1 MHSTILQRIF
11 TAGFLIILVGGAA
24 WYGQRSGHGGQL
36 GQVGRGEGACVS
48 CADGIRSGAE
58 AWTAG
63 VAAVNEAA
71 DRGAGAAFRQDNR
84 SEGRRGGWLE
94 PRVLLP
100 ARQTDDWGR
109 PAAGAAVF
117 EAFRGWVGR
126 WEEALASG
134 VGVAALEAEGVVL
147 ARERRRVLADLVQ
160 GDPAGALRVA
170 VPYGPSGTSGVRS
183 RLPGSVVAWL
193 ETWVNDWADVSVAC
207 AVAVPGRDERST
219 RLVRWAEWD
228 GVRAR
233 VFVDGGAVGWGT
245 TVRGVPI
252 YGILLPADAGTNP
265 LDQEPVAATQM
276 LALSASPARQ
286 LERDEIP
293 AGSDG
298 AIGLEMGGEIT
309 FYPGEEEARAAVAA
323 AMAAPRPTGEEAG
336 DEGSL
341 AGAGVGATG
350 SKATAT
356 ATASGPVS
364 AAGLPVAESARTEG
378 YKRLLFLRVDFP
390 DFPGEQ
396 ATIPLAE
403 AQTLLGDMRNYALLM
418 SYGLHGIAPIGSGGS
433 AVTPVLRMGM
443 NSSNYDNEGLSR
455 LYPEARA
462 KAAAA
467 GIDLS
472 KFDYDGVFTKGRPAA
487 GYAGLAY
494 VGAPGFH
501 MANGYFGKHVT
512 THEYGHNL
520 GLPHAHRWETDD
532 KSIIGPGTLVE
543 YGNRYDPMGEVFDS
557 IPGEKHFT
565 GGYKNYLDWIPDAD
579 AVRIT
584 TSGVYRLTTSDAA
597 QSRGRRVL
605 RVRKDARDYWVEFRD
620 GLNDPLLANGVFLQW
635 GNPDGNENY
644 LLDVL
649 PGVSGTTLTVGRTF
663 SDPGANNGVGVHL
676 TPLGKGGTFP
686 ESMDVRVTIGTA
698 VGNRPPV
705 AEVTANTVAAPA
717 GTPVVLAVAATDPD
731 GDELAYAWDFGDG
744 GVSTDNA
751 PEQTHRFSAAGD
763 YRVQCTVSD
772 MRGGTFRSSVMVRVE
787 TSSFFRIAGRA
798 LDVRQRPVAGLQVVA
813 ANGSERRRATTD
825 SAGSY
830 VLTNVS
836 AGAWTVTAR
845 ETLADTLNCV
855 MPFHT
860 NPLRVGPSVEGVDF
874 VASSGPQETVTPLV
888 AKRATWK
895 WFAQGKNP
903 PTGWNAMAFDDASWE
918 EGAGVLGYGNESG
931 QATTIPFGPS
941 STAKWTGSFFR
952 RAFELDDPSRFPAL
966 RLEVLRDDGVVV
978 YLNGHE
984 IFRDNLPTGPVA
996 YTTQAG
1002 DAIEPDDYLVRT
1014 LDVASALPRG
1024 LLVAGTN
1031 YLTASVHQAGA
1042 TSSDLAFDAAL
1053 SGVAPL
1059 AGVGDAVVYL
1069 TTPLP
1074 GATALSMESIVSLSA
1089 VARVKND
1096 TVAKVVFYGDGAV
1109 LGEDDTAPFQWDW
1122 ASPAAGPHTAHV
1134 VAFWT
1139 GGGTEASVP
1148 VAFTV
1153 EPPLSTL
1160 VAAKA
1165 VWKYRA
1171 VNSAAPAG
1179 WTQRE
1184 FDDTSWAAGPAPL
1197 GFGDGD
1203 EATIIPSGT
1212 PTSRPLTSY
1221 FRHVFVIDD
1230 PAAVSG
1236 LVARLVRD
1244 DGALVWLNG
1253 VEVIRS
1259 NLPTTGTMGYSV
1271 LATGAGPSAIDN
1283 AEYSFPLDAGML
1295 VSGPNVLAVEVHQS
1309 DATSSDLSF
1318 QLALEGRLSGPRPRG
1333 LSLQAPA
1340 VVAAPQPVV
1349 LRADG
1354 VAGGGLGLA
1363 RVQFRA
1369 DGVVLGDDLA
1379 APFEF
1384 MWSSPPV
1391 GGYALTAVAW
1401 DTAGG
1406 VLTSGVENLRVD
1418 PPPTGV
1424 ALVSFGESWRYLDEG
1439 TAPAASWR
1447 ARTGFDDSGWA
1458 QGLGRLGYGGDG
1470 EATVVGYGSQT
1481 SARHITT
1488 WLRKKFIVGDRS
1500 GWEALRLRLV
1510 RDDGVVVSLNGT
1522 EVFRSNL
1529 PDGVVTPTTLATTD
1543 IAGAAEAAVVEARL
1557 PLELLVAGENVL
1569 AVELHQAGPASS
1581 DLGFDLEL
1589 IALGSVADDFYFASP
1604 AASQSVSAAVDLPL
1618 SVWVAPEL
1626 GVTRVEYFAGPARLG
1641 DSDEAPYF
1649 PLTWTTPVLGS
1660 FELTARAVAA
1670 DGRIMT
1676 AGPLTLTVEEPR
1688 VSALHVPAGSVWKY
1702 WDTGTLPAASWNR
1715 ADYVDTAW
1723 KSGAARLGFG
1733 ADRETTAI
1741 QSGHMT
1747 YYFRKTFSISSLASV
1762 GEVGMR
1768 FQRDDGVVVYLNG
1781 VEVFRDNMPA
1791 GLVGPT
1797 TPATTEVTDEQAW
1810 WRRVLPASGFQV
1822 GQNLLAVEV
1831 HQRRA
1836 TSSDVGWDAE
1846 VSSRGVNLL
1855 AVANSA
1861 PSAAPFPEFSVLAGP
1876 GGVVDGWQFGFDET
1890 SGRLYV
1896 IERSDDLKT
1905 WLPEAYEF
1913 ARDGRVEVRLPAG
1926 PPVMRAY
1933 YRARWLS
1940 NLP

>member
-1 MHSTILQRIF
+1 M
-11 TAGFLIILVGGAA
+11 
-24 WYGQRSGHGGQL
+24 
-36 GQVGRGEGACVS
+36 
-48 CADGIRSGAE
+48 
-58 AWTAG
+58 
-63 VAAVNEAA
+63 AAVNEAA

-579 AVRIT
+579 AARIT

-698 VGNRPPV
+698 AGNRPPV

-918 EGAGVLGYGNESG
+918 EGAGVLGYGNEGG

-996 YTTQAG
+996 YATQAG

-1031 YLTASVHQAGA
+1031 YLTTSVHQAGA

-1230 PAAVSG
+1230 PVAVSG

-1259 NLPTTGTMGYSV
+1259 NLPTTGTIGYSV

-1543 IAGAAEAAVVEARL
+1543 IAGVAEAAVVEARL

-1649 PLTWTTPVLGS
+1649 PLTWTTPMLGS

>member
-323 AMAAPRPTGEEAG
+323 AMAAPRPTG

-341 AGAGVGATG
+341 AGSGVGATG
-350 SKATAT
+350 SKAT

-418 SYGLHGIAPIGSGGS
+418 SYGLHGIAPIGPGGS
-433 AVTPVLRMGM
+433 AVTQVLRMGM

-686 ESMDVRVTIGTA
+686 ESMDVRVTLGTA
-698 VGNRPPV
+698 AGNRPPV

-996 YTTQAG
+996 YATQAG

-1122 ASPAAGPHTAHV
+1122 ASPAAGPHSAHV

-1230 PAAVSG
+1230 PVAVSG

-1543 IAGAAEAAVVEARL
+1543 IAGVAEAAVVEARL

>member
-293 AGSDG
+293 AESDG

-323 AMAAPRPTGEEAG
+323 AMAAPRPTG

-341 AGAGVGATG
+341 AGSGVGATG
-350 SKATAT
+350 SKAT

-418 SYGLHGIAPIGSGGS
+418 SYGLHGIAPIGPGGS
-433 AVTPVLRMGM
+433 AVTQVLRMGM

-996 YTTQAG
+996 YATQAG

-1230 PAAVSG
+1230 PVAVSG

-1259 NLPTTGTMGYSV
+1259 NLPTTGTIGYSV

-1543 IAGAAEAAVVEARL
+1543 IAGVAEAAVVEARL

>member
-24 WYGQRSGHGGQL
+24 WYGQRSGGGGQL
-36 GQVGRGEGACVS
+36 GQIERGEGACVS
-48 CADGIRSGAE
+48 CDDGIRSGAE
-58 AWTAG
+58 EWTAG
-63 VAAVNEAA
+63 VAAVNEVA

-134 VGVAALEAEGVVL
+134 VGMAALEAEGVVL

-160 GDPAGALRVA
+160 GDPAGALRAA
-170 VPYGPSGTSGVRS
+170 VPSGSSGTSGVRS

-193 ETWVNDWADVSVAC
+193 ETWVNDRADVSVAC

-293 AGSDG
+293 AESDG

-323 AMAAPRPTGEEAG
+323 AMAAPRPAGE
-336 DEGSL
+336 EGSL
-341 AGAGVGATG
+341 AGSGVGATG

-356 ATASGPVS
+356 ATGTVSG
-364 AAGLPVAESARTEG
+364 AGLPVAESARTEG

-418 SYGLHGIAPIGSGGS
+418 SYGLHGIAPIGPGGS
-433 AVTPVLRMGM
+433 SVTPVLRMGM

-579 AVRIT
+579 AARIT

-698 VGNRPPV
+698 AGNRPPV

-813 ANGSERRRATTD
+813 ANGSERRLATTD

-918 EGAGVLGYGNESG
+918 EGAGVLGYGNEGG

-952 RAFELDDPSRFPAL
+952 RAFVLDDPSRFPAL

-996 YTTQAG
+996 YATQAG

-1074 GATALSMESIVSLSA
+1074 GATASSLESIVSLSA

-1179 WTQRE
+1179 WTQLE

-1259 NLPTTGTMGYSV
+1259 NLPTTGTIGYSV

-1318 QLALEGRLSGPRPRG
+1318 QLALEARLSGPRPRG
-1333 LSLQAPA
+1333 LSLQAPS

-1458 QGLGRLGYGGDG
+1458 QGPGRLGYGGDG

-1488 WLRKKFIVGDRS
+1488 WLRKKFVVGDRS

-1940 NLP
+1940 TLP

>member
-24 WYGQRSGHGGQL
+24 WYGQRSGGG
-36 GQVGRGEGACVS
+36 GRGEGACVS

-63 VAAVNEAA
+63 VAAVNEAV

-579 AVRIT
+579 AARIT

-676 TPLGKGGTFP
+676 TPLGLGGTFP
-686 ESMDVRVTIGTA
+686 ESMDVRVTLGTA
-698 VGNRPPV
+698 AGNRPPV

-717 GTPVVLAVAATDPD
+717 GTPVVLAVVATDPD

-1259 NLPTTGTMGYSV
+1259 NLPTTGTIGYSV

-1333 LSLQAPA
+1333 VSLQAPA

-1543 IAGAAEAAVVEARL
+1543 IAGVAEAAVVEARL

>member
-1 MHSTILQRIF
+1 MHFTILQRIF

-24 WYGQRSGHGGQL
+24 WYGQRSGGGGQ
-36 GQVGRGEGACVS
+36 VERGEGACVS
-48 CADGIRSGAE
+48 CDDGIRSGVEEWA
-58 AWTAG
+58 AG

-71 DRGAGAAFRQDNR
+71 DRAAGAAFRQDNR

-100 ARQTDDWGR
+100 VRQMDNWGR
-109 PAAGAAVF
+109 PAAGAEVF

-134 VGVAALEAEGVVL
+134 EDVASLEAEGVVL

-170 VPYGPSGTSGVRS
+170 VPSLPSGVRG

-193 ETWVNDWADVSVAC
+193 ETWVNDRADVSVAC

-265 LDQEPVAATQM
+265 LDQEPVAATQI

-309 FYPGEEEARAAVAA
+309 FYSGEEEARAAVVA
-323 AMAAPRPTGEEAG
+323 AMAAPRPAG

-341 AGAGVGATG
+341 AGDGVGATG
-350 SKATAT
+350 STATAT

-418 SYGLHGIAPIGSGGS
+418 SYGLHGIAPIGPGGS

-462 KAAAA
+462 KAAAS

-472 KFDYDGVFTKGRPAA
+472 KFDYDGVFTKARPAA

-494 VGAPGFH
+494 VGAQGFH

-579 AVRIT
+579 AARIT

-686 ESMDVRVTIGTA
+686 ESMDVRVTLGTA
-698 VGNRPPV
+698 AGNRPPV

-787 TSSFFRIAGRA
+787 TSSFFRIAGRV

-813 ANGSERRRATTD
+813 ANGSERRLATTD

-903 PTGWNAMAFDDASWE
+903 PTGWNSMAFDDASWE

-952 RAFELDDPSRFPAL
+952 RAFVLDDPSRFPAL

-996 YTTQAG
+996 YATQAG

-1074 GATALSMESIVSLSA
+1074 GATESSMESIVSLSA

-1179 WTQRE
+1179 WTQLE

-1259 NLPTTGTMGYSV
+1259 NLPATGTIGYSV

-1318 QLALEGRLSGPRPRG
+1318 LLALEARLSGPRPRG
-1333 LSLQAPA
+1333 LSLEAPS

-1384 MWSSPPV
+1384 MWTSPPV

-1458 QGLGRLGYGGDG
+1458 QGPGRLGYGGDG

-1488 WLRKKFIVGDRS
+1488 WLRKKFVVGDRS

-1543 IAGAAEAAVVEARL
+1543 IAGAGEAAVVEARL

-1641 DSDEAPYF
+1641 DSDEAPFF
-1649 PLTWTTPVLGS
+1649 PLTWTTPVLGT

-1702 WDTGTLPAASWNR
+1702 WDTGTLPSASWNR

-1733 ADRETTAI
+1733 ADREMTAI
-1741 QSGHMT
+1741 QSGHMA

-1940 NLP
+1940 TLP

>member
-1 MHSTILQRIF
+1 
-11 TAGFLIILVGGAA
+11 
-24 WYGQRSGHGGQL
+24 
-36 GQVGRGEGACVS
+36 
-48 CADGIRSGAE
+48 
-58 AWTAG
+58 
-63 VAAVNEAA
+63 
-71 DRGAGAAFRQDNR
+71 
-84 SEGRRGGWLE
+84 
-94 PRVLLP
+94 
-100 ARQTDDWGR
+100 
-109 PAAGAAVF
+109 
-117 EAFRGWVGR
+117 
-126 WEEALASG
+126 
-134 VGVAALEAEGVVL
+134 
-147 ARERRRVLADLVQ
+147 
-160 GDPAGALRVA
+160 
-170 VPYGPSGTSGVRS
+170 
-183 RLPGSVVAWL
+183 
-193 ETWVNDWADVSVAC
+193 
-207 AVAVPGRDERST
+207 
-219 RLVRWAEWD
+219 
-228 GVRAR
+228 
-233 VFVDGGAVGWGT
+233 
-245 TVRGVPI
+245 
-252 YGILLPADAGTNP
+252 
-265 LDQEPVAATQM
+265 
-276 LALSASPARQ
+276 
-286 LERDEIP
+286 
-293 AGSDG
+293 
-298 AIGLEMGGEIT
+298 
-309 FYPGEEEARAAVAA
+309 
-323 AMAAPRPTGEEAG
+323 
-336 DEGSL
+336 
-341 AGAGVGATG
+341 
-350 SKATAT
+350 
-356 ATASGPVS
+356 
-364 AAGLPVAESARTEG
+364 
-378 YKRLLFLRVDFP
+378 
-390 DFPGEQ
+390 
-396 ATIPLAE
+396 
-403 AQTLLGDMRNYALLM
+403 
-418 SYGLHGIAPIGSGGS
+418 
-433 AVTPVLRMGM
+433 
-443 NSSNYDNEGLSR
+443 
-455 LYPEARA
+455 
-462 KAAAA
+462 
-467 GIDLS
+467 
-472 KFDYDGVFTKGRPAA
+472 
-487 GYAGLAY
+487 
-494 VGAPGFH
+494 
-501 MANGYFGKHVT
+501 
-512 THEYGHNL
+512 
-520 GLPHAHRWETDD
+520 
-532 KSIIGPGTLVE
+532 
-543 YGNRYDPMGEVFDS
+543 
-557 IPGEKHFT
+557 
-565 GGYKNYLDWIPDAD
+565 
-579 AVRIT
+579 
-584 TSGVYRLTTSDAA
+584 
-597 QSRGRRVL
+597 
-605 RVRKDARDYWVEFRD
+605 
-620 GLNDPLLANGVFLQW
+620 
-635 GNPDGNENY
+635 
-644 LLDVL
+644 
-649 PGVSGTTLTVGRTF
+649 
-663 SDPGANNGVGVHL
+663 
-676 TPLGKGGTFP
+676 
-686 ESMDVRVTIGTA
+686 
-698 VGNRPPV
+698 
-705 AEVTANTVAAPA
+705 
-717 GTPVVLAVAATDPD
+717 
-731 GDELAYAWDFGDG
+731 
-744 GVSTDNA
+744 
-751 PEQTHRFSAAGD
+751 
-763 YRVQCTVSD
+763 
-772 MRGGTFRSSVMVRVE
+772 
-787 TSSFFRIAGRA
+787 
-798 LDVRQRPVAGLQVVA
+798 
-813 ANGSERRRATTD
+813 
-825 SAGSY
+825 
-830 VLTNVS
+830 
-836 AGAWTVTAR
+836 
-845 ETLADTLNCV
+845 
-855 MPFHT
+855 
-860 NPLRVGPSVEGVDF
+860 
-874 VASSGPQETVTPLV
+874 
-888 AKRATWK
+888 
-895 WFAQGKNP
+895 
-903 PTGWNAMAFDDASWE
+903 
-918 EGAGVLGYGNESG
+918 
-931 QATTIPFGPS
+931 
-941 STAKWTGSFFR
+941 
-952 RAFELDDPSRFPAL
+952 
-966 RLEVLRDDGVVV
+966 
-978 YLNGHE
+978 
-984 IFRDNLPTGPVA
+984 
-996 YTTQAG
+996 
-1002 DAIEPDDYLVRT
+1002 
-1014 LDVASALPRG
+1014 
-1024 LLVAGTN
+1024 
-1031 YLTASVHQAGA
+1031 
-1042 TSSDLAFDAAL
+1042 
-1053 SGVAPL
+1053 
-1059 AGVGDAVVYL
+1059 
-1069 TTPLP
+1069 
-1074 GATALSMESIVSLSA
+1074 
-1089 VARVKND
+1089 
-1096 TVAKVVFYGDGAV
+1096 
-1109 LGEDDTAPFQWDW
+1109 
-1122 ASPAAGPHTAHV
+1122 
-1134 VAFWT
+1134 
-1139 GGGTEASVP
+1139 
-1148 VAFTV
+1148 V

-1160 VAAKA
+1160 VEAKA

-1179 WTQRE
+1179 WTQLE

-1259 NLPTTGTMGYSV
+1259 NLPTTGTIGYSV

-1295 VSGPNVLAVEVHQS
+1295 VPGPNVLAVEVHQS

-1318 QLALEGRLSGPRPRG
+1318 QLALEARLSGPRPRG
-1333 LSLQAPA
+1333 LSLQAPS

-1458 QGLGRLGYGGDG
+1458 QGPGRLGYGGDG

-1488 WLRKKFIVGDRS
+1488 WLRKKFVVGDPS
-1500 GWEALRLRLV
+1500 GWGALRLRLV

-1626 GVTRVEYFAGPARLG
+1626 GVSRVEYFAGPARLG

-1649 PLTWTTPVLGS
+1649 PLTWTTPVLGT
-1660 FELTARAVAA
+1660 FELTARALAA
-1670 DGRIMT
+1670 DGRIIT

-1733 ADRETTAI
+1733 ADREMTAI

-1940 NLP
+1940 TLP